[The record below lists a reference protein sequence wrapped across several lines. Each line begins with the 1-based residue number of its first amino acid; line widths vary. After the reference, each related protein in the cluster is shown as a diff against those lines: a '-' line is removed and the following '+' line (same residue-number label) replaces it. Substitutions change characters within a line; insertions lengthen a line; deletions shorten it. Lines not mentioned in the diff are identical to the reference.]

1 VYDVARFAGRSVTVV
16 VPDATRP
23 LDPIHVEFL
32 VRDLEAVRARTTIL
46 VALGLH
52 RPMTEVEL
60 APLSRIAT
68 AHGAQIVQHDAA
80 DPGAVAEV
88 GEARFHRSIAGAGA
102 VIAVGLVEPHQ
113 YAGFSGGVKTVS
125 IGCADRETI
134 GRLHGLRL
142 LREPGTR
149 LGRIDGNPFRA
160 ELERLAVPLLDRFY
174 ALQIVPGGGVYFG
187 PVLEVFRRAVA
198 EAERLCFDPI
208 DAPLEWMHLE
218 VPAAKAQSFYQASR
232 AATYV
237 ALAERPAIRHGGRL
251 ILDAPCP
258 EGLGAGSGERAFAKA
273 LERGRER
280 LLEELRTDDKAIAGG
295 EQRAYVLALALERAE
310 IVTVGAAPMPELAAF
325 GIPSCASVEEA
336 VGDRTNGRRFADP
349 FHKVPILGAHIA
361 PA

>member
-1 VYDVARFAGRSVTVV
+1 
-16 VPDATRP
+16 
-23 LDPIHVEFL
+23 
-32 VRDLEAVRARTTIL
+32 
-46 VALGLH
+46 
-52 RPMTEVEL
+52 
-60 APLSRIAT
+60 
-68 AHGAQIVQHDAA
+68 
-80 DPGAVAEV
+80 
-88 GEARFHRSIAGAGA
+88 
-102 VIAVGLVEPHQ
+102 
-113 YAGFSGGVKTVS
+113 
-125 IGCADRETI
+125 
-134 GRLHGLRL
+134 
-142 LREPGTR
+142 
-149 LGRIDGNPFRA
+149 
-160 ELERLAVPLLDRFY
+160 
-174 ALQIVPGGGVYFG
+174 
-187 PVLEVFRRAVA
+187 VLEVFRRAVA